1 MGRKIPAKK
10 HRGVKD
16 PLVQQAKRLESLK
29 GKIDAPP
36 RDPDEQ
42 PVPKSLLRLFG
53 APAVA
58 RRERQPRGAL
68 AGPAATARGRG
79 ATPGG
84 AGNPVA
90 KLQRLP
96 GESVRSFSK
105 RITGATRAL
114 HTAEDPHYYPS
125 QVDEEEEYERPARRR
140 RGAGDPPPRE
150 TKAQRRKQKVMLK
163 KQEAEKERSVEAASR
178 LVYERVQFGEQSHA
192 PPALPAPRLPP
203 ALRALRDRAPRP
215 GRRQLLLSGMLASGA
230 QSGAPG
236 SAAGELSAQRQ
247 AAAAETRRLAAVAAY
262 RALKKQ
268 QRAATEPAHR

>member
-53 APAVA
+53 APAVE
-58 RRERQPRGAL
+58 RRERKPRGAPT
-68 AGPAATARGRG
+68 GPAARGGRG
-79 ATPGG
+79 GKQGG

-114 HTAEDPHYYPS
+114 HSADDPHYYPS
-125 QVDEEEEYERPARRR
+125 QVDEEEEYERPARRW
-140 RGAGDPPPRE
+140 RGAGEDKPRE
-150 TKAQRRKQKVMLK
+150 TKAQRRKQKIMLK
-163 KQEAEKERSVEAASR
+163 KQEIEKA
-178 LVYERVQFGEQSHA
+178 LKDQA
-192 PPALPAPRLPP
+192 PPPIV
-203 ALRALRDRAPRP
+203 PRP
-215 GRRQLLLSGMLASGA
+215 GRRQLLLSGMLAGAGQGGTKPTSGVKA
-230 QSGAPG
+230 VPHIRAGVRRRC
-236 SAAGELSAQRQ
+236 SALVKAARVPAREHRQRLLNVLTIQ
-247 AAAAETRRLAAVAAY
+247 LDITIDKLVVA
-262 RALKKQ
+262 
-268 QRAATEPAHR
+268 HN